1 MKMASVRY
9 EKENALGR
17 VTLARGSHANR
28 LTFEMMGELTEAL
41 LQAGEECDV
50 VLLSGEG
57 EDFCAGRE
65 SVRGGAQLPPVNVIR
80 ERFRAIVRMNDALEF
95 SPAVTVAALRGRA
108 YGPGAG
114 LISRADIVLASGTAR
129 IAFPEIREG
138 FPPTVVISHLAR
150 KLSRRHGFEMVI
162 TGREIDA
169 EEGRRIG
176 MVNHVVADL
185 SLDAEAERLCAD
197 LAALG
202 GDSLRPTKSFYRFA
216 ETAGPEANADHAVN
230 LIANAI
236 HAKGNVG

>member
-1 MKMASVRY
+1 MEFVRY

-41 LQAGEECDV
+41 LRAGEECDV

-65 SVRGGAQLPPVNVIR
+65 SVRGGAQPPPVNVIR
-80 ERFRAIVRMNDALEF
+80 ERFRAIVKMNDALEF

-169 EEGRRIG
+169 EEGRRVG
-176 MVNHVVADL
+176 MVNHVVAD
-185 SLDAEAERLCAD
+185 SELDTEAERLCAD
-197 LAALG
+197 LVGLG
-202 GDSLRPTKSFYRFA
+202 GDSLKPTKSFYRFA
-216 ETAGPEANADHAVN
+216 ETARPEANADHAVN

>member
-1 MKMASVRY
+1 MPSVRY

-17 VTLARGSHANR
+17 VTLARASEANR
-28 LTFEMMGELTEAL
+28 LTFEMMEELTEAL
-41 LQAGEECDV
+41 LRAGEECDV
-50 VLLSGEG
+50 VLLVGEG
-57 EDFCAGRE
+57 ADFCAGRE
-65 SVRGGAQLPPVNVIR
+65 SVRGGAQPPPVNVIR
-80 ERFRAIVRMNDALEF
+80 ERFRQIVRMNDALEF
-95 SPAVTVAALRGRA
+95 SPAVTVAVLRGRA

-114 LISRADIVLASGTAR
+114 LISRADLVLASDTAR

-150 KLSRRHGFEMVI
+150 KLDRRHGFEMVI

-176 MVNHVVADL
+176 MVNHVVAD
-185 SLDAEAERLCAD
+185 SDLDEQAERLCAD
-197 LAALG
+197 LCALG

-216 ETAGPEANADHAVN
+216 ETARPEANADHAVN

>member
-1 MKMASVRY
+1 MEFVRY

-41 LQAGEECDV
+41 LRAGEECDV

-65 SVRGGAQLPPVNVIR
+65 SVRGGAQQPPVNVIR
-80 ERFRAIVRMNDALEF
+80 ERFRAIVKMNDALEF

-169 EEGRRIG
+169 EEGRRVG
-176 MVNHVVADL
+176 MVNHVVAD
-185 SLDAEAERLCAD
+185 SELDTEAERLCAD
-197 LAALG
+197 LVGLG
-202 GDSLRPTKSFYRFA
+202 GDSLKPTKSFYRFA
-216 ETAGPEANADHAVN
+216 ETARPEANADHAVN